1 MDETELYCFWKK
13 YIDRNLYRVVS
24 SEYLSDIRK
33 NGLNPRKDPYQKII
47 PEIKRLF
54 KLVMKLEKNGFIH
67 GQDWGLKNKVTGKYI
82 IMVST
87 EDIDSPLIDFTSDY
101 KETYYYRKHKGGALT
116 QTIKKITT
124 DILERKLTLSSTD
137 LNLVKKLNSW
147 ARKKSQFINKTL
159 FVKGSAK
166 AFETALF
173 QNKLG
178 KKGDKYWKSPFGR
191 FEHFKQVVER
201 YGLKKY
207 EDHLKGKRLFYLRVK
222 DRIPAKEI
230 HKIL

>member
-1 MDETELYCFWKK
+1 MSDKELYRYWKK

-33 NGLNPRKDPYQKII
+33 NGLNPKKDPYRKII
-47 PEIKRLF
+47 PEIKKLF
-54 KLVMKLEKNGFIH
+54 QLVLKLEKNGFIH
-67 GQDWGLKNKVTGKYI
+67 EQDWGLKNKVTGKYI

-87 EDIDSPLIDFTSDY
+87 EDIDSPFVDFTPRY
-101 KETYYYRKHKGGALT
+101 RETHYYRKHNGGALT

-124 DILERKLTLSSTD
+124 DILERKPILSSAERVLVNR
-137 LNLVKKLNSW
+137 LNLW
-147 ARKKSQFINKTL
+147 ARKKSQFSNKTL
-159 FVKGSAK
+159 LVKGSSK
-166 AFETALF
+166 SFETALF

-191 FEHFKQVVER
+191 FEHFKRIVQR

-207 EDHLKGKRLFYLRVK
+207 EDHLKGKRLFYLRIK
-222 DRIPAKEI
+222 DKIPAKEI
-230 HKIL
+230 L

>member
-47 PEIKRLF
+47 PKIKRLF

-67 GQDWGLKNKVTGKYI
+67 EQDWGLKNKVTGKYI

-101 KETYYYRKHKGGALT
+101 KETHYYRKHKGG
-116 QTIKKITT
+116 
-124 DILERKLTLSSTD
+124 
-137 LNLVKKLNSW
+137 
-147 ARKKSQFINKTL
+147 
-159 FVKGSAK
+159 
-166 AFETALF
+166 
-173 QNKLG
+173 
-178 KKGDKYWKSPFGR
+178 KKGNKYWKSPFGR

-207 EDHLKGKRLFYLRVK
+207 EDYLKGKRLFYLRVK

-230 HKIL
+230 HRIL